1 MQTCEHPPLTGT
13 QPVTGTPPLTGT
25 PPVTGTPRRPGIRH
39 HRLGR
44 LVALAVG
51 AFLLPWCAV
60 LGATLPASAHVP
72 NWSLAWVGLD
82 LAEAVAALFT
92 AVLLTRDSPRAGLP
106 ATAGAAL
113 LLADAWFD
121 LCTSPPGLERLLAVG
136 EAVLAELPLAA
147 AAIWFAVA
155 LTRDTGRG
163 RPEPGRDRLRGHDSK
178 EEGRLGGRSWAIG
191 RGTAPPRFGRDRR
204 G

>member
-13 QPVTGTPPLTGT
+13 PPVAGTPPH
-25 PPVTGTPRRPGIRH
+25 PGIRY

-44 LVALAVG
+44 LVALGVG

-82 LAEAVAALFT
+82 LAEAVAALLT
-92 AVLLTRDSPRAGLP
+92 VTLLSRGSPRAAIP
-106 ATAGAAL
+106 AAAGAAL

-121 LCTSPPGLERLLAVG
+121 LCTSPPGLDRLLAVG
-136 EAVLAELPLAA
+136 EAVLVELPLAA
-147 AAIWFAVA
+147 AAIWLAVA

-163 RPEPGRDRLRGHDSK
+163 RPEHARYRDRGRTRLVPAQRPAVGRRGRDAAEHPAEHAAEPGAREPARCPG
-178 EEGRLGGRSWAIG
+178 
-191 RGTAPPRFGRDRR
+191 P
-204 G
+204 

>member
-1 MQTCEHPPLTGT
+1 LQNFLCNSTVVGMQTWTA
-13 QPVTGTPPLTGT
+13 
-25 PPVTGTPRRPGIRH
+25 H

-82 LAEAVAALFT
+82 LAEAVATLLT
-92 AVLLTRDSPRAGLP
+92 ATLLTRGSPRAAIP
-106 ATAGAAL
+106 ASAGAAL

-121 LCTSPPGLERLLAVG
+121 LCTSPPGLEPAAGRG
-136 EAVLAELPLAA
+136 GGGPGRAA
-147 AAIWFAVA
+147 A
-155 LTRDTGRG
+155 GRRVDLARR
-163 RPEPGRDRLRGHDSK
+163 RPD
-178 EEGRLGGRSWAIG
+178 EGYW
-191 RGTAPPRFGRDRR
+191 PREARACSLP
-204 G
+204 

>member
-1 MQTCEHPPLTGT
+1 MQTW
-13 QPVTGTPPLTGT
+13 TP
-25 PPVTGTPRRPGIRH
+25 H

-60 LGATLPASAHVP
+60 LGATVPASAHVP

-92 AVLLTRDSPRAGLP
+92 AVLLTRGSPRAGLP
-106 ATAGAAL
+106 AAAGAAL

-121 LCTSPPGLERLLAVG
+121 LCTSPPGLDRLLAVG
-136 EAVLAELPLAA
+136 EAVLVELPLAA
-147 AAIWFAVA
+147 AAIWLAVA

-163 RPEPGRDRLRGHDSK
+163 RLKHARYRGRTRL
-178 EEGRLGGRSWAIG
+178 IP
-191 RGTAPPRFGRDRR
+191 APRPAVGRR
-204 G
+204 GQDAADQAAEHAADPGAREPARCPGP

>member
-13 QPVTGTPPLTGT
+13 PPVAGTPPH
-25 PPVTGTPRRPGIRH
+25 PGIRH

-82 LAEAVAALFT
+82 LAEAVAALLT
-92 AVLLTRDSPRAGLP
+92 VTLLSRGSPRAAIP
-106 ATAGAAL
+106 AAAGAAL

-121 LCTSPPGLERLLAVG
+121 LCTSPPGLDRLLAVG
-136 EAVLAELPLAA
+136 EAVLVELPLAA
-147 AAIWFAVA
+147 AAIWLAVA

-163 RPEPGRDRLRGHDSK
+163 RPEHARYRDRGRTRLVPAQRPAVGRRGRDAAEHAAEPGARESARCPG
-178 EEGRLGGRSWAIG
+178 
-191 RGTAPPRFGRDRR
+191 P
-204 G
+204 